1 MRSNKTNILISSF
14 MVLVFTVFNAGIPV
28 MVSLCPMMSMENSDC
43 EMNHPAAKDVLSFTS
58 EIPDCCTSHIV
69 AERNTIPYLSVE
81 KFKVSRP
88 LPLDQVALPANDT
101 YLAHGQSSLTE
112 SSFVSPSPPFSET
125 VSLSILNSTF
135 LI

>member
-1 MRSNKTNILISSF
+1 MRPSKTNILISSF
-14 MVLVFTVFNAGIPV
+14 MILVFTVFNAGIPV
-28 MVSLCPMMSMENSDC
+28 VVSLCPMMSMENSDC

-81 KFKVSRP
+81 KFKILP
-88 LPLDQVALPANDT
+88 QLPLDQIASVTNDI
-101 YLAHGQSSLTE
+101 YSAYNQSSLTE
-112 SSFVSPSPPFSET
+112 VQYVSPSPPFSET
-125 VSLSILNSTF
+125 VSLSILNSTL